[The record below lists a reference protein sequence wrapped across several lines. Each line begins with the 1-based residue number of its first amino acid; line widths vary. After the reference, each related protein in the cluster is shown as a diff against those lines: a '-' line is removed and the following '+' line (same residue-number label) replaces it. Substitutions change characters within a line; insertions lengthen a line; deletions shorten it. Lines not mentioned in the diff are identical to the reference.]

1 MSELSPRLP
10 PSENQPNEVPHFESL
25 RDVESSPCPRRSAS
39 SAFLA
44 TPSSFF
50 STAPSIPAVEI
61 DLEASPSHSE
71 IASFPHHVFK
81 HSLRFATPPKTK
93 PSRKAWW
100 WKKGL
105 RVKEKDGGERLRWV
119 CRLCARRKCRRPLDY
134 SFASDGTV
142 NIERHLLKR
151 HGICVSFT
159 VVTFSFL
166 IWTLVIANVLTW

>member
-1 MSELSPRLP
+1 MLLAKRFIITINPSIAGMSEFSPP
-10 PSENQPNEVPHFESL
+10 PPLHGQPHAESQFENMV
-25 RDVESSPCPRRSAS
+25 DIESSPCPRRSVS
-39 SAFLA
+39 SSSLSA

-50 STAPSIPAVEI
+50 STGPLLPAREI

-71 IASFPHHVFK
+71 IASFPHHIFK

-105 RVKEKDGGERLRWV
+105 RVKEKGGNERLRWI
-119 CRLCARRKCRRPLDY
+119 CRLCARRKCRLPLDY
-134 SFASDGTV
+134 NFASDGTA

-151 HGICVSFT
+151 HGIYVSFN
-159 VVTFSFL
+159 L
-166 IWTLVIANVLTW
+166 